1 MQKSQRLERVKVK
14 GSTGAA
20 TSSAAST
27 PKKGG
32 KKGAKAA
39 IVVESEEEEEEY
51 DEDEAMTPDEV
62 AAAAAAASGPSEK
75 SWVDSTVEASDLLP
89 TLVNMCEKR
98 VYALALAPSAAVRNE
113 ALQLMGVILHQA
125 VSNPIDA
132 MATLIAA
139 LTDRESVPSQEAVQ
153 IITGIVSK
161 KKGESMHE
169 RHRGEHKRTGACE
182 ARWLTVLDSLG
193 SLLFGVQLGSV
204 SWSSASWTV
213 FV

>member
-1 MQKSQRLERVKVK
+1 MQNEDRRVQKSQRLERVKVK
-14 GSTGAA
+14 ATGAA
-20 TSSAAST
+20 AAAST

-39 IVVESEEEEEEY
+39 IVESEEEEEEEE
-51 DEDEAMTPDEV
+51 EDEAMTPDEV
-62 AAAAAAASGPSEK
+62 AAAAAAAAAPSEK

-132 MATLIAA
+132 MSTLVAA
-139 LTDRESVPSQEAVQ
+139 LTDREPLPNKEAVH

-161 KKGESMHE
+161 KKGEH
-169 RHRGEHKRTGACE
+169 
-182 ARWLTVLDSLG
+182 ARKND
-193 SLLFGVQLGSV
+193 
-204 SWSSASWTV
+204 AKE
-213 FV
+213 